1 MVKKYVGEHTCSKE
15 WVLKQF
21 TARYLAT
28 KYLESFRA
36 NDKMSLKNFS
46 RLVQQD
52 FNMNPSRSKLARA
65 RRIALKQIN
74 GDELQQYNLLWDFAA
89 EIRRSNPGSTMFVNS
104 KMGLFENC
112 YMSLDACKR
121 GFLLGCRPIICI
133 DGCHIKNRFGGVM
146 LTAVGIDPNDCI
158 YPIAI
163 AIVEVEDTNSWKWFL
178 NTLKEDLGIEN
189 TRPWTLMSD
198 RQKVILLVTYASYFT
213 C

>member
-1 MVKKYVGEHTCSKE
+1 M
-15 WVLKQF
+15 
-21 TARYLAT
+21 
-28 KYLESFRA
+28 
-36 NDKMSLKNFS
+36 
-46 RLVQQD
+46 
-52 FNMNPSRSKLARA
+52 
-65 RRIALKQIN
+65 
-74 GDELQQYNLLWDFAA
+74 
-89 EIRRSNPGSTMFVNS
+89 NS